1 MKAHFYPPGNS
12 TWHPLD
18 GWNSPG
24 ISALHLGFWQPRVKM
39 SVQPSQT
46 KVWSEVIPRNWPV
59 LQSCL
64 HRYWGRTGNWYQG
77 TFSERKLVKRRKNIL
92 LGGMLHSSGAL
103 EFEIKCS
110 QIDLISAFCP
120 GIYFIESVTN
130 WPLQGSHR
138 SCPAFFCGLFWMFSG
153 SGSVRFQG
161 SSLRIP
167 KLFEHTL
174 QQKQRHSVSLR
185 NRLLNIKGCNHF
197 KASGSYTFSSPAYW
211 CRT

>member
-46 KVWSEVIPRNWPV
+46 KDWSEVIPRNWPV

-110 QIDLISAFCP
+110 DRFDFSFLSRHLFHRICNKLAPAGLTQVMSCFLLWLILNVF
-120 GIYFIESVTN
+120 
-130 WPLQGSHR
+130 R
-138 SCPAFFCGLFWMFSG
+138 FWFSE
-153 SGSVRFQG
+153 
-161 SSLRIP
+161 IP
-167 KLFEHTL
+167 RQFLENPQALWTHTSTKAEAL
-174 QQKQRHSVSLR
+174 SISQKQALKH
-185 NRLLNIKGCNHF
+185 
-197 KASGSYTFSSPAYW
+197 
-211 CRT
+211 